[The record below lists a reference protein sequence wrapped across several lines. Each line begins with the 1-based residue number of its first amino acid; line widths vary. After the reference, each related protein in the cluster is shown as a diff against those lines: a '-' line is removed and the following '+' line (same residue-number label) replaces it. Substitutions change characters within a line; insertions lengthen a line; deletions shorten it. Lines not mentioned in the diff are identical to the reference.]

1 MRPVRRTRTTRTLGA
16 TVLATAVLAATALLA
31 GCGADDGSPSP
42 EEETVSTSPVPGA
55 DSPVVNRAKSD
66 LATQLGI
73 DVEEISVL
81 RVEEVTWR
89 DGSLGC
95 ARKGMAYTQALVD
108 GQRIVLAVDGKEYE
122 FHSGGRTAPFYC
134 DRPTQ

>member
-1 MRPVRRTRTTRTLGA
+1 MS
-16 TVLATAVLAATALLA
+16 AVLLLT
-31 GCGADDGSPSP
+31 GCGADNGSRIP

-55 DSPVVNRAKSD
+55 DSPVVSRAKSD
-66 LATQLGI
+66 LADRLGI
-73 DVEEISVL
+73 EVEEVSVL

-108 GQRIVLAVDGKEYE
+108 GQRIVLAVDAKEYE
-122 FHSGGRTAPFYC
+122 YHSGGRTEPFYC
-134 DRPTQ
+134 DHPTQ